1 MNKNISL
8 LVIDDDAV
16 TRQLLEKVLSVNGF
30 DVYIAEDGPSGL
42 ELAEE
47 HDLDIILLDW
57 MMPGMDG
64 IEVLKRLK
72 GNQKTEHVPI
82 FMLTGKDSRQDIDHA
97 LSLGIEDYIAKPFN
111 PSEIDDL
118 IREKMTKIENVSTDK
133 KKFSLKDLFSKS
145 L

>member
-118 IREKMTKIENVSTDK
+118 IREKMSKIKNVSIDK
-133 KKFSLKDLFSKS
+133 KKFSFKDLFSKS